1 MPASPFRWGH
11 GVDSDWRAACDQA
24 LSLVRGQGA
33 PQPPTGIGT
42 ASLSGLGIVYA
53 SEHFASSF
61 NGIAEHLRALTG
73 IQHWVGGVG
82 HGVLSTLRESMAEPA
97 IVIMIADLTE
107 DQYRIFS
114 GERPV
119 GRLLAERSAAGWRA
133 GAALVHADPG
143 LGDLPNMVS
152 ELSQLLE
159 DQPVFGAVIGGEAE
173 LPGQLAESPARGGI
187 SGVVFEQSVAV
198 VSRLTQGCAPLSN
211 EHRISKCTG
220 RYLLSLDGE
229 PALDVMLR
237 DLGVAEPIRQSRDG
251 DALLRALPGDRLRNG
266 LLIGLAR
273 DTPKVGFG
281 DFQVRSLIGID
292 PENRLLAIAAELQE
306 GSRAVFCTRDRDS
319 ARRDLIR
326 LCTELREEIESEAL
340 QVRGALYYSCVA
352 RGRHLFGEDGAE
364 MAIIRHNLG
373 SIPMIGLFAN
383 GELANNGLFGYT
395 GVLTL
400 FT

>member
-1 MPASPFRWGH
+1 MPATPFRWGH
-11 GVDSDWRAACDQA
+11 GVGSDWRNACDQA
-24 LSLVRGQGA
+24 LAQVHAQGG
-33 PQPPTGIGT
+33 PQTPGNNIPK
-42 ASLSGLGIVYA
+42 GLGIVYA
-53 SEHFASSF
+53 SEHFANSF
-61 NGIAEHLRALTG
+61 DRIAEHLRTVTG
-73 IQHWVGGVG
+73 VSQWVGGIG
-82 HGVLSTLRESMAEPA
+82 HGVLSSARESMAEPA
-97 IVIMIADLTE
+97 LVLMIADLST
-107 DQYRIFS
+107 DQFRIFS

-119 GRLLAERSAAGWRA
+119 GRLLADRSAAGWRA

-143 LGDLPNMVS
+143 LAELPNMVS
-152 ELSQLLE
+152 ELSQLLDE
-159 DQPVFGAVIGGEAE
+159 QPVFGAVIGGDGE
-173 LPGQLAESPARGGI
+173 LPGQLAASSARGGI

-198 VSRLTQGCAPLSN
+198 VSRLTQGCSPLSH

-237 DLGVAEPIRQSRDG
+237 DLGVAEPLRQSRDG
-251 DALLRALPGDRLRNG
+251 DALLRALPSDRLRNG

-273 DTPKVGFG
+273 DTPKAGFG
-281 DFQVRSLIGID
+281 DFQVRNLIGID

-326 LCTELREEIESEAL
+326 LCTELREEIESDAL
-340 QVRGALYYSCVA
+340 QVRGALYFSCVA

-373 SIPMIGLFAN
+373 SVPLIGLFAN
-383 GELANNGLFGYT
+383 GELSNNGLFGYT